1 LSSDDTE
8 LRGHLEF
15 AGGSRLPVKI
25 DLACI
30 SNNSEDLMMKLIGS
44 HTSPFVR
51 KVRIVMAEKKI
62 DCELVLEDV
71 WASDSKIH
79 EYNPLGKVPC
89 LILDD
94 GEAVFDSR
102 VICEFVDTLTPVGKL
117 LPQERRERTEVRCW
131 EALADGILEAAVLI
145 RLESTQRDESQR
157 SESWLARQRLK
168 VDDGLRAM
176 ARGLGSKQWCSAN
189 RFSLADIA
197 CGCAL
202 GYLDF
207 RSPELNWREAH
218 QNLDKFYAR
227 LTQRQSFID
236 TQPV

>member
-1 LSSDDTE
+1 
-8 LRGHLEF
+8 
-15 AGGSRLPVKI
+15 
-25 DLACI
+25 
-30 SNNSEDLMMKLIGS
+30 MMKLIGS

-62 DCELVLEDV
+62 DCELLIENV
-71 WASDSKIH
+71 WASETKIH
-79 EYNPLGKVPC
+79 DFNPLGKVPC

-117 LPQERRERTEVRCW
+117 LPQERRERTEVKCW
-131 EALADGILEAAVLI
+131 EALADGMLDAAVLI
-145 RLESTQRDESQR
+145 RLEGVMRDESQR

-176 ARGLGSKQWCSAN
+176 ARGIGTKQWCSAN
-189 RFSLADIA
+189 RLTLADIA

-207 RSPELNWREAH
+207 RMPDLDWRAAH
-218 QNLDKFYAR
+218 PMLDKYFAR
-227 LTQRQSFID
+227 LSQRQSFID
-236 TQPV
+236 TLPSDTL

>member
-1 LSSDDTE
+1 
-8 LRGHLEF
+8 
-15 AGGSRLPVKI
+15 
-25 DLACI
+25 
-30 SNNSEDLMMKLIGS
+30 MMKLIGS

-79 EYNPLGKVPC
+79 DFNPLGKVPC

-131 EALADGILEAAVLI
+131 EALADGMLDAAVLY
-145 RLESTQRDESQR
+145 RLEGVIREEEHR
-157 SESWLARQRLK
+157 SEKWLARQRRK
-168 VDDGLRAM
+168 VEDGLSAM
-176 ARGLGSKQWCSAN
+176 ARGLGAKQWCSAN
-189 RFSLADIA
+189 RFTLADIA

-207 RSPELNWREAH
+207 RMPDLNWREAH
-218 QNLDKFYAR
+218 PALDKYFAR
-227 LTQRQSFID
+227 VSQRQSFID
-236 TQPV
+236 TLPQ